1 MKIGISRDDAIKL
14 LKEYN
19 KEEFHIRHALTLEN
33 VMGYFAEEYDK
44 DNVDFWKMAG
54 LLHDV
59 DYERYPEEHLKNTPA
74 ILSGAGGS
82 EELIHAIM
90 SHGSGICSDVEPE
103 LFMEKILFAAD
114 ELTGLIWAAALM
126 RPSKSTKDMELKSL
140 KKKYKSKGFAAGC
153 SREVIEKGAK
163 QLGWELEKLL
173 TMTLAAMAASE
184 DTINEEMAAESA
196 AQ

>member
-1 MKIGISRDDAIKL
+1 MKIGISRADAIKL

-59 DYERYPEEHLKNTPA
+59 DYERYPEEHLKNTPT
-74 ILSGAGGS
+74 ILSEAGGS
-82 EELIHAIM
+82 DELIHAIM

-103 LFMEKILFAAD
+103 LFMEKVLFAAD
-114 ELTGLIWAAALM
+114 ELTGLIYAASLM
-126 RPSKSTKDMELKSL
+126 RPSKSTKDMNLKSV
-140 KKKYKSKGFAAGC
+140 KKKFKDKKFAEGC
-153 SREVIEKGAK
+153 SREVIKSGAEK
-163 QLGWELEKLL
+163 LGWELDELIEKTLL
-173 TMTLAAMAASE
+173 AMQDRE
-184 DTINEEMAAESA
+184 DLIEESLKKEVTC
-196 AQ
+196 

>member
-1 MKIGISRDDAIKL
+1 MKIGISREDALKL

-19 KEEFHIRHALTLEN
+19 KEEFHIRHALTLES

-103 LFMEKILFAAD
+103 LFMEKVLFATD
-114 ELTGLIWAAALM
+114 ELTGLIYAASLM
-126 RPSKSTKDMELKSL
+126 RPSKSTKDMNFKSV
-140 KKKYKSKGFAAGC
+140 KKKFKDKKFAEGC
-153 SREVIEKGAK
+153 SREVIKSGAEK
-163 QLGWELEKLL
+163 LGWELDGLIEKTLL
-173 TMTLAAMAASE
+173 AMQDRE
-184 DTINEEMAAESA
+184 DLIVEDLKKEVTC
-196 AQ
+196 

>member
-82 EELIHAIM
+82 DELIHAIM

-103 LFMEKILFAAD
+103 LFMEKVLFATD
-114 ELTGLIWAAALM
+114 ELTGLIYAASLM
-126 RPSKSTKDMELKSL
+126 RPSKSTKDMNFKSV
-140 KKKYKSKGFAAGC
+140 KKKFKDKKFAEGC
-153 SREVIEKGAK
+153 SREVIKSGAEK
-163 QLGWELEKLL
+163 LGWELDGLIEKTLL
-173 TMTLAAMAASE
+173 AMQDRE
-184 DTINEEMAAESA
+184 DLIVEDLKKEVTC
-196 AQ
+196 

>member
-1 MKIGISRDDAIKL
+1 MKIGISREDALKL

-19 KEEFHIRHALTLEN
+19 KEEFHIRHALTLES

-59 DYERYPEEHLKNTPA
+59 DYERYPEEHLKKTPA

-103 LFMEKILFAAD
+103 LFMEKVLFAAD
-114 ELTGLIWAAALM
+114 ELTGLIYAASLM
-126 RPSKSTKDMELKSL
+126 RPSKSTKDMNLKSV
-140 KKKYKSKGFAAGC
+140 KKKFKDKKFAEGC
-153 SREVIEKGAK
+153 SRDVIKSGAEKLDWELDDLIEKT
-163 QLGWELEKLL
+163 LL
-173 TMTLAAMAASE
+173 AMQDRE
-184 DTINEEMAAESA
+184 DLIEEGLKKEVTC
-196 AQ
+196 